1 MPANGTPLRV
11 FLTKPCGV
19 CAGVR
24 RAAETVERA
33 LAVYGP
39 PVYVRHEIIHDRH
52 VVDGLRARGA
62 VFVDDLA
69 EVPDGALVVFGAH
82 GVAEDIEHDCERRG
96 HDVVDATCPLVLKL
110 HKEARRFAERAYD
123 VVLIGRPGDDEVE
136 GIASRIPG
144 RVHVVSQVADV
155 GRLEVADPAR
165 VACIMQ
171 TTLGGVDTQDIVAA
185 LKHRFPRL
193 AAPDGDACSA
203 VHDRQ
208 KAALR
213 LARRVEAVFVVGT
226 SSSTTTRRLTEIVAA
241 SGVPTRLVETAAAID
256 PAALDG
262 LTTVGL
268 AAGPSTPDALIEAVL
283 ARIKALRAV
292 ELDVLDG
299 PEEHVRFRLPSR
311 LRHAGERPQAAGP
324 SSGYPGPG
332 GAPLGR
338 GAALSQDR

>member
-11 FLTKPCGV
+11 LLTKPCGV

-24 RAAETVERA
+24 RAVETVERA

-52 VVDGLRARGA
+52 AVDNLKARGA
-62 VFVDDLA
+62 VFIDDLA
-69 EVPDGALVVFGAH
+69 AVPDGALIVFGAH
-82 GVAEDIEHDCERRG
+82 GVSEDIEHDCERRG

-110 HKEARRFAERAYD
+110 HKEARRFAERGYD
-123 VVLIGRPGDDEVE
+123 IALIGRPGDDEVE

-155 GRLEVADPAR
+155 ERLAVADPAR
-165 VACIMQ
+165 VAYIVQ

-193 AAPDGDACSA
+193 MAPDGEACAA

-208 KAALR
+208 KAAIR
-213 LARRVEAVFVVGT
+213 LARRVETVFVVGS
-226 SSSTTTRRLTEIVAA
+226 SSSTTTRRLVEIVAA
-241 SGVPTRLVETAAAID
+241 TGVPTRLVETATSID
-256 PAALDG
+256 RAALDG
-262 LTTVGL
+262 LNSLGL
-268 AAGPSTPDALIEAVL
+268 AAGPSAPDGLIEAVM
-283 ARIKALRAV
+283 ARLRA
-292 ELDVLDG
+292 LLPIDIDVLDG

-311 LRHAGERPQAAGP
+311 LRHADERPQAARP
-324 SSGYPGPG
+324 TGPG
-332 GAPLGR
+332 GAPLGG
-338 GAALSQDR
+338 GATLSQDR